1 MGTNRLIC
9 EKGESDWRP
18 CRAKRGKL
26 AVNLTMLNS
35 TFYWHFNIPA
45 FYLLEQILGKCVILT
60 YYMCG
65 ILINTVQIN
74 NTYYI
79 CFLLIIF
86 AFLKISNKFCLME
99 RSEISLF
106 TKLLAKPTRH
116 YVVPIWVF
124 ILSITNPLLVWFWN
138 LCNVIFHFILTSKRM
153 SKNLSVILKRLPHQ
167 ILYA

>member
-1 MGTNRLIC
+1 MSPWTFQVGLNVTVDETWVDVTSRHH
-9 EKGESDWRP
+9 KK
-18 CRAKRGKL
+18 KRGKL
-26 AVNLTMLNS
+26 AVNLTLLNS

-86 AFLKISNKFCLME
+86 AFLKISNKFYLME
-99 RSEISLF
+99 CSEISLF

-116 YVVPIWVF
+116 YVVPI
-124 ILSITNPLLVWFWN
+124 
-138 LCNVIFHFILTSKRM
+138 
-153 SKNLSVILKRLPHQ
+153 
-167 ILYA
+167 